1 MRCINCG
8 WNNPDGLQRC
18 QKCNQPLPVLPKVE
32 EVSEASRPV
41 KPAKEDLHY
50 KSTQRDVRATSIDET
65 KESLRSTVL
74 NVDPTYGEVPES
86 EVRHG
91 IIQEDAVPEKPIRE
105 ETKDNS
111 EAGFKLVPVDGGD
124 PIACV
129 GSPFIVNRSVL
140 SGAAVDSEFQAELS
154 VLDGCLFV
162 EDKSR
167 LCSTYILAK
176 KKMAVERGDV
186 LLIGGRRF
194 IIG

>member
-8 WNNPDGLQRC
+8 WNNPDGLRRC

-41 KPAKEDLHY
+41 KPVKEDSHY
-50 KSTQRDVRATSIDET
+50 KSTQRDVRATTVDET
-65 KESLRSTVL
+65 KEGMRSTVL
-74 NVDPTYGEVPES
+74 SVDPNFGDAPGS

-111 EAGFKLVPVDGGD
+111 EVGFKLVPVDGGD

-129 GSPFIVNRSVL
+129 GSPFIVNQSVL
-140 SGAAVDSEFQAELS
+140 SGAAVDPEFQAELS
-154 VLDGCLFV
+154 VLNGCLFV
-162 EDKSR
+162 EDKSQLR
-167 LCSTYILAK
+167 STYILVK
-176 KKMAVERGDV
+176 KKMVVERGDV

-194 IIG
+194 IIE